1 MNTLLDI
8 FTKKYIVINSS
19 ARNKAEAFTVAGD
32 LFEKRL
38 GIPSSSVVHALN
50 VREDLSST
58 ALGTGIAIPHGIV
71 AGINIPVGCL
81 INLAGAI
88 DFAAPDKNKISILI
102 FLLFPQITTHE
113 HLQILSSLAQRLLDV
128 GIRKTLISEQCPEK
142 ICQLLNLAI
151 GCRESPKIQG
161 LHIDFKQPI
170 PSSNEY
176 IISYLAEWA
185 ILEVLRKRYEKRMS
199 TSKG

>member
-1 MNTLLDI
+1 MNTVLDI
-8 FTKKYIVINSS
+8 FTKNYIVINSP
-19 ARNKAEAFTVAGD
+19 AKNKAEAFTVAGD

-38 GIPSSSVVHALN
+38 GITSNFVVHPLN

-58 ALGTGIAIPHGIV
+58 ALGSGIAIPHGIV
-71 AGINIPVGCL
+71 AGIDMPAGCL
-81 INLAGAI
+81 IKLAGTI
-88 DFAAPDKNKISILI
+88 DFATPDENKISILI

-113 HLQILSSLAQRLLDV
+113 HLQILSSLAQRLLNV
-128 GIRKTLISEQCPEK
+128 GIRKTLISEQCSEK

-151 GCRESPKIQG
+151 GFRESPKIQG
-161 LHIDFKQPI
+161 SYIDFKQSI
-170 PSSNEY
+170 QSSNEY

-185 ILEVLRKRYEKRMS
+185 ILEASRKRYEKRVS